1 MDDTASAAVSEFIAK
16 WQGVSASEL
25 STSQSF
31 LTGLCQLLGVPVPHP
46 TPEQDYM
53 FERPITF
60 SHGDGSTSAG
70 RIDLYRRGHFVLES
84 KKVKVGA
91 HTKGFDEALLKARSQ
106 AEGYARALPAGEG
119 RPPFLLV
126 VDVGHVIELYAEFSR
141 SGGTYTPFPDPASH
155 RIRLAELENPAI
167 RERLRQVW
175 LNPDALDPAKVSAKV
190 TRAIAADLAQLA
202 KSLES
207 AGHAPEPVA
216 RFLTRALFTMFAED
230 VGLLPEHAF
239 RQLLADCGKSP
250 EAFMPLVGELWRTM
264 DSGGFSAALRTDVL
278 RFNGKLFH
286 EAEVLPLDAAQ
297 IALLH
302 RAAEH
307 DWKFVEPAIFGTLLE
322 RALNPSERHA
332 LGAHYTPRA
341 YVERLVL
348 PTVIEPLRAEWAD
361 ARAGA
366 LTLAAE
372 GDAKAA
378 QALVRGF
385 LQQLCAV
392 RVLDPACG
400 SGNFLYVTL
409 EHMKRLEGEV
419 LNQLAELGDTQS
431 LLDLAGVSV
440 DPHQF
445 LGLELNPRAAALAE
459 LVLWIGY
466 LQWHYRTRGH
476 VNPPQPVLR
485 DFRNIECRDAVLA
498 YDSKEM
504 VFDVS
509 GKPVTRWDG
518 KTYKPSPITG
528 ENIPDESAQ
537 EPQYRYLNPRP
548 AIWPEADYV
557 VGNPPFIGAST
568 MRSALGDGYVEALRA
583 AWPDVPDSADF
594 VMHWWQRAAELTLAG
609 KLKRF
614 GLITTNSLPQ
624 TFNRRVVADA
634 QAKGLSLAFAIPD
647 HPWVDTAG
655 DANVRIAITVGMPKA
670 GANGVL
676 LESVREV
683 SVGDGAYEVQFA
695 TKRGLI
701 HPDLRVGANVSSA
714 KTLQANAGI
723 SSPGMKL
730 HGAGF
735 IVTAEQREMLDRSGT
750 VIFEYRN
757 GRDLTATPRGV
768 YVIDLFGLSEAEV
781 KSRYPEI
788 YQHVLMHVKPERD
801 QNNRATYRDN
811 WWIFGEARQELRK
824 MLHELPR
831 YIATVET
838 AKHRVFQ
845 FLDTDVLPDNKI
857 VAIAES
863 GAWFLG
869 MLSSSQHSIWALATG
884 SRLGVGNDPVYVK
897 SRCFETFPFP
907 AFGPATKFNQPLDF
921 AIGDAPSATYGDDP
935 WQLACRIEELGES
948 IDAHRK
954 RQQRD
959 FPALTLTGMYNVLE
973 KLRSGE
979 ALNAKDKT
987 IHEQGLVSV
996 LKQYHDELDSAVL
1009 AAYGWNDLA
1018 PLQQAVNGNAAPATL
1033 GLESRAAAHQA
1044 LTDALLERLVALN
1057 AERAAEE
1064 ARGDIR
1070 WLRPDFQNPQR
1081 DDERPSG
1088 RQQSIALPEEAESE
1102 ATETSVAPLEAQ
1114 PWPKEPAEQAR
1125 AVAEALGPQPQTL
1138 EQIAARFKGKGPW
1151 KKRLPALLQMLVALG
1166 RAREEGE
1173 RFVAG

>member
-1 MDDTASAAVSEFIAK
+1 MDDTAAAASDFIAK
-16 WQGVSASEL
+16 WQGVTASEL

-31 LTGLCQLLGVPVPHP
+31 LTGLCQLLDVPVPHP

-84 KKVKVGA
+84 KKVKAGA

-126 VDVGHVIELYAEFSR
+126 VDVGHVIELYSEFSR

-155 RIRLAELENPAI
+155 RIRLAELEQPAV

-207 AGHAPEPVA
+207 AGHDPEPVA

-250 EAFMPLVGELWRTM
+250 EGFVPLVGELWRTM

-286 EAEVLPLDAAQ
+286 AAEALPLDAAQ

-322 RALNPSERHA
+322 RALNPSERHS

-372 GDAKAA
+372 GDAKGA
-378 QALVRGF
+378 QSLVRGF
-385 LQQLCAV
+385 LQQLCTV

-498 YDSKEM
+498 YDSKELLL
-504 VFDVS
+504 DES
-509 GKPVTRWDG
+509 GQPVTRWDG

-528 ENIPDESAQ
+528 ENIPDESVQVPEYLYINPQ
-537 EPQYRYLNPRP
+537 EAEPWP
-548 AIWPEADYV
+548 AADFI
-557 VGNPPFIGAST
+557 VGNPPYIGNKR
-568 MRSALGDGYVEALRA
+568 MRTLLGNGYVDALRD
-583 AWPDVPDSADF
+583 AWKQVPDTVDF
-594 VMHWWQRAAELTLAG
+594 VMYWWERCAVLVRNANCRA
-609 KLKRF
+609 F
-614 GLITTNSLPQ
+614 GLITTNSLRQ
-624 TFNRRVVADA
+624 IQNRQVTARHLNDKAALVLRFV
-634 QAKGLSLAFAIPD
+634 IPD
-647 HPWVDTAG
+647 HPWIDNA
-655 DANVRIAITVGMPKA
+655 
-670 GANGVL
+670 
-676 LESVREV
+676 
-683 SVGDGAYEVQFA
+683 DGADVRVAMTVADSRNFDGRLFTVTDESPGEYGEIRISA
-695 TKRGLI
+695 NERRGLI
-701 HPDLRVGANVSSA
+701 HADLSVGANVSVA
-714 KTLQANAGI
+714 KKLRANERI
-723 SSPGMKL
+723 CFQGMNLVGK
-730 HGAGF
+730 GF
-735 IVTAEQREMLDRSGT
+735 R
-750 VIFEYRN
+750 
-757 GRDLTATPRGV
+757 
-768 YVIDLFGLSEAEV
+768 LSEAEV
-781 KSRYPEI
+781 IKLGYQPEVLPGVI
-788 YQHVLMHVKPERD
+788 KPYSNARDLMQGGGTSFVIDFFGLNAEEAMRNHPALYQWLLDRVKPERD
-801 QNNRATYRDN
+801 LNNDAQRKRDWWLFGRSNATLRDA
-811 WWIFGEARQELRK
+811 WQEIN
-824 MLHELPR
+824 R
-831 YIATVET
+831 YLVTPET
-838 AKHRVFQ
+838 SKHRVFT
-845 FLDTDVLPDNKI
+845 FVDKPFCPDHKLY
-857 VAIAES
+857 AICVDS
-863 GAWFLG
+863 AWLLG
-869 MLSSSQHSIWALATG
+869 VLSSSLHRAWSLAAGGTLED
-884 SRLGVGNDPVYVK
+884 RPTWTNTT
-897 SRCFETFPFP
+897 CFATFPFP
-907 AFGPATKFNQPLDF
+907 SFGPATKFNQPLDF
-921 AIGDAPSATYGDDP
+921 DSDGDDP

-959 FPALTLTGMYNVLE
+959 YPALTLTGMYNVLE

-979 ALNAKDKT
+979 ALNAKEKA

-1018 PLQQAVNGNAAPATL
+1018 PLQQVVNGNAAPSSL
-1033 GLESRAAAHQA
+1033 GLESRAAAQQA
-1044 LTDALLERLVALN
+1044 LNDALLEQLVALN

-1064 ARGDIR
+1064 AQGNIR
-1070 WLRPDFQNPQR
+1070 WLRPEFQNPQR
-1081 DDERPSG
+1081 DDEPSSG
-1088 RQQSIALPEEAESE
+1088 RQQSIGLPEEVESE
-1102 ATETSVAPLEAQ
+1102 TTETSAASLEVQ
-1114 PWPKEPAEQAR
+1114 PWPKEPSEQAR
-1125 AVAEALGPQPQTL
+1125 TVADALGAQPQTL

-1173 RFVAG
+1173 GFVVG

>member
-1 MDDTASAAVSEFIAK
+1 MDDTAASAASNFIAK
-16 WQGVSASEL
+16 WQGVTASEL

-84 KKVKVGA
+84 KKVKAGA

-106 AEGYARALPAGEG
+106 AEGYARALPSSEG
-119 RPPFLLV
+119 RPPFLMV
-126 VDVGHVIELYAEFSR
+126 VDVGRVIELYAEFSR

-155 RIRLAELENPAI
+155 RIRLTELEQPAV

-250 EAFMPLVGELWRTM
+250 EVFVPLVGELWCAM
-264 DSGGFSAALRTDVL
+264 DSGGFSAALRTQVL

-286 EAEVLPLDAAQ
+286 DAEVLPLDAVQ

-307 DWKFVEPAIFGTLLE
+307 DCKFVEPAIFGTLLE
-322 RALNPSERHA
+322 RALNPTERHA

-348 PTVIEPLRAEWAD
+348 PTVIDPLRAEWAD

-372 GDAKAA
+372 GDVKAA
-378 QALVRGF
+378 QALVRDF

-409 EHMKRLEGEV
+409 EHIKRLEGEV

-498 YDSKEM
+498 YDSKEL
-504 VFDVS
+504 VLDES
-509 GKPVTRWDG
+509 GIPVTRWDG

-537 EPQYRYLNPRP
+537 ESQYRYLNSRP
-548 AIWPEADYV
+548 SHWPEADYV

-624 TFNRRVVADA
+624 TFNRRVVAEA
-634 QAKGLSLAFAIPD
+634 QSKGLSLAFAIPD

-655 DANVRIAITVGMPKA
+655 DANVRIAMTVGMPKVA
-670 GANGVL
+670 ANGVL
-676 LESVREV
+676 LESVSEV

-695 TKRGLI
+695 VKRGLI
-701 HPDLRVGANVSSA
+701 HPDLRVGVNVSTVSA
-714 KTLQANAGI
+714 LKANSGV
-723 SSPGMKL
+723 SSRGHEL
-730 HGAGF
+730 GNSGF
-735 IVTAEQREMLDRSGT
+735 IVTEQLADRLGGVGE
-750 VIFEYRN
+750 VIREYRN
-757 GRDLTATPRGV
+757 GRDLTERHRNV
-768 YVIDLFGLSEAEV
+768 MVIDLFGLDVDEV
-781 KSRYPEI
+781 MQRYPNI
-788 YQHVLMHVKPERD
+788 YQHLLLNVKPERD
-801 QNNRATYRDN
+801 VNRSET
-811 WWIFGEARQELRK
+811 LRK
-824 MLHELPR
+824 FWWLHRRLREDLREMLHDLPR

-838 AKHRVFQ
+838 AKHRAFQ
-845 FLDTDVLPDNKI
+845 FLDHTIRPDNML
-857 VAIAES
+857 VAIACES
-863 GAWFLG
+863 AWHLG
-869 MLSSSQHSIWALATG
+869 VLGSHAHNIWALALG
-884 SRLGVGNDPVYVK
+884 GRLGVGNDPRYNK
-897 SRCFETFPFP
+897 TRCFETFPFP
-907 AFGPATKFNQPLDF
+907 SFGPPTKFNQPLDP
-921 AIGDAPSATYGDDP
+921 ATGDKPSANYVDDP
-935 WQLACRIEELGES
+935 WQLACRIEQLGES
-948 IDAHRK
+948 LDAHRK

-979 ALNAKDKT
+979 ALNAKEKA
-987 IHEQGLVSV
+987 IHEQGLVTV

-1009 AAYGWNDLA
+1009 AAYGWNDLT
-1018 PLQQAVNGNAAPATL
+1018 PLQQVVNGNAAPSSI
-1033 GLESRAAAHQA
+1033 GLESRAAAQQA

-1064 ARGDIR
+1064 AQGNIR
-1070 WLRPDFQNPQR
+1070 WLRPDFQSPHR
-1081 DDERPSG
+1081 DDERPSD

-1102 ATETSVAPLEAQ
+1102 TTEASIAPREAQ

-1173 RFVAG
+1173 GFVTT